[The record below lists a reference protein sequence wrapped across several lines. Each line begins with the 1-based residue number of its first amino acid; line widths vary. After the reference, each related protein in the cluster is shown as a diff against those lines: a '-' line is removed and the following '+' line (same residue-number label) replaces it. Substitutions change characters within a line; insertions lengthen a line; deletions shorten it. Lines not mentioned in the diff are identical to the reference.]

1 MSTVTWAVATVP
13 TVLGIIAGFA
23 GARNRVEGWHL
34 YMLSGGIASMGVTLV
49 MLVVSNSWA
58 HSGEDEGTT
67 YDCSVDVVILED
79 GSNACASEK
88 RYYEPSMEEQFFEQ
102 TILSGDFADDTYPW
116 FRP

>member
-34 YMLSGGIASMGVTLV
+34 YMLSGGVASMGVTLV
-49 MLVVSNSWA
+49 MLVVSNSWT
-58 HSGEDEGTT
+58 HSGEDAGTT
-67 YDCSVDVVILED
+67 SACPVDVVILED

>member
-1 MSTVTWAVATVP
+1 MSMFAWGVVAAP
-13 TVLGIIAGFA
+13 GVLGALAGGV
-23 GARNRVEGWHL
+23 GAWHRVDGWQL
-34 YMLSGGIASMGVTLV
+34 YVLSGGVASMGVTLV
-49 MLVVSNSWA
+49 MLVVSNSWT